1 MATLAPRNP
10 YFGIKIKSKIRFTR
24 KAMAVLIVLKCCF
37 FMEMRVKVFNEFK
50 KRNTID
56 NPMIFR
62 AFVEAKNFV
71 PYVNFK
77 IVSERQ
83 IKIVLMG
90 RLIM

>member
-1 MATLAPRNP
+1 MNL
-10 YFGIKIKSKIRFTR
+10 
-24 KAMAVLIVLKCCF
+24 
-37 FMEMRVKVFNEFK
+37 

-90 RLIM
+90 RLII